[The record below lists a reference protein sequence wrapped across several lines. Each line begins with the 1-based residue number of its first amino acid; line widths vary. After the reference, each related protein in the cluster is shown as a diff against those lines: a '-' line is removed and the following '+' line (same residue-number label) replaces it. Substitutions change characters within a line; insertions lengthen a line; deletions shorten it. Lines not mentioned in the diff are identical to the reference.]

1 MPLTRQV
8 QLALPVPAMLSM
20 NSRSDPA
27 PFSPS
32 FHPTLTFT
40 LTAAGLLSPKI
51 KCTTDNKKDCY
62 TFQSKSDSS
71 NRNMTIKDHKSNL
84 VCKIKSKGDHLLDL
98 YLTTD
103 SKEITVQFRDM
114 IAFKKAV
121 EKNALQ
127 YKKMTS
133 PYSSEFDYDRSDR
146 FMSENGGSGNVCW
159 AFEFEGQIYKWT
171 AGGGQ
176 GILAPPGS
184 DVLLCHS
191 TSLGPATRVAKLQS
205 SHTGASDKLI
215 IYSASTANVLDKTGL
230 HILLLASVLSLT
242 EIMNERSRELIDF
255 D

>member
-1 MPLTRQV
+1 MPLTRP
-8 QLALPVPAMLSM
+8 APAMLSM

-32 FHPTLTFT
+32 FHPTVTFT
-40 LTAAGLLSPKI
+40 LTAGGLLSPKI

-62 TFQSKSDSS
+62 TFQNKSDSS
-71 NRNMTIKDHKSNL
+71 SRNMTVKDYKSNQ
-84 VCKIKSKGDHLLDL
+84 VCKIKSKGEHLLDL

-103 SKEITVQFRDM
+103 SKDINVQFRDM
-114 IAFKKAV
+114 VAFKKAV

-127 YKKMTS
+127 YKRVNA
-133 PYSSEFDYDRSDR
+133 PYSSDFEYDRPDR
-146 FMSENGGSGNVCW
+146 FLTDISSSGNGNTCW
-159 AFEFEGQIYKWT
+159 AFEFEGQIYQWT
-171 AGGGQ
+171 AGNGQ
-176 GILAPPGS
+176 GIMAPPGS

-191 TSLGPATRVAKLQS
+191 ASLGPATKVAKLQS

-215 IYSASTANVLDKTGL
+215 IFAAATAHVLDKTGL